1 MCDWVTAALAAA
13 QAVVGSIGQMQQAS
27 SQAATARA
35 NADIME
41 RNAQLARQQA
51 AEEARRIREAGARVG
66 GQQRTAFGAAG
77 VAVEGTPLDVLGDTQ
92 QTVELDALTA
102 LYGGRVE
109 ASNLEYQAQV
119 NRQQA
124 SYLRRSGVIGAG
136 TSLLF
141 GLGSAGVSAFGGPSK
156 GGKPRPVPNTAAKP
170 LSSILPGMQVGSIR
184 YGSRG

>member
-1 MCDWVTAALAAA
+1 MCEWVTTAASL
-13 QAVVGSIGQMQQAS
+13 VLGGLGQMQQAS
-27 SQAATARA
+27 SRAANARA
-35 NADIME
+35 NAAILE
-41 RNAQLARQQA
+41 RNAQFARQQS
-51 AEEARRIREAGARVG
+51 AEEARRIREAGKRVG

-109 ASNLEYQAQV
+109 AANYDYQARV

-124 SYLRRSGVIGAG
+124 GYMQRSGAFGAG

-141 GLGSAGVSAFGGPSK
+141 GLGSAGYHTYKAFQPNPAPVGGT
-156 GGKPRPVPNTAAKP
+156 GG
-170 LSSILPGMQVGSIR
+170 L
-184 YGSRG
+184 Y